1 MNYSTQMIPQLPV
14 HVVNDLIAQI
24 DLMMQRVGI
33 YYRVFGR
40 VKSSESICK
49 KLNKKHYVE
58 NNKKMQDIVGLRI
71 AVYFDDDVD
80 LVVDMLKKTFDFVDS
95 TIDQV
100 QSDKFSASRTNL
112 IFRIPNE
119 VISESLFQRQWKHL
133 PIDNTFEL
141 QIRTI
146 LSEGWHEV
154 EHDLKYKQ
162 PDSWIGHDD
171 YARAL
176 NSILAT
182 LTNCDWTIRILFENL
197 AHEYYRENNWLGM
210 CRNHLRIRFADLEA
224 DEVFVANVLE
234 MNHELAKFML
244 KVNRRKLIS
253 VFFEHFDGFPCTLKN
268 LVCICAAC
276 VDNITITVPTL
287 LQEQIEKKCSSVES
301 LKEM

>member
-1 MNYSTQMIPQLPV
+1 MNYSAKMIPQLPL
-14 HVVNDLIAQI
+14 HVVNDLITQI
-24 DLMMQRVGI
+24 DSMMQRVGM

-58 NNKKMQDIVGLRI
+58 ENRKMQDIVGLRI
-71 AVYFDDDVD
+71 AVYFDDVN

-95 TIDQV
+95 TIDKV
-100 QSDKFSASRTNL
+100 KSDQFSASRTNL

-119 VISESLFQRQWKHL
+119 VMPEASFQRLFNNL

-176 NSILAT
+176 NSILAP

-210 CRNHLRIRFADLEA
+210 CRNHLRIRFADPEA
-224 DEVFVANVLE
+224 DEAFVAKALE
-234 MNHELAKFML
+234 LNHELAKFML

-253 VFFEHFDGFPCTLKN
+253 VFFDDFDGFPCTLKN
-268 LVCICAAC
+268 LVCVCAAC
-276 VDNITITVPTL
+276 VDNIAITIPTL
-287 LQEQIEKKCSSVES
+287 LQEQIEKKRSSVES
-301 LKEM
+301 LKEA